1 MNFLLA
7 HFAKESKVV
16 LRLAL
21 PVIAAQVGETL
32 MVFIDS
38 VMVGHY
44 SIKDLAAI
52 AAGIPLFMPFL
63 VFANGV
69 LIALSPIAAQ
79 LYGSG
84 KCESVGTYFQ
94 QCLYLSQFIAL
105 PLFIIV
111 RSLSSVLQWM
121 NIEPDV
127 VNLANTY
134 IQSVSWGFPPA
145 FAFMTLRFFNE
156 GVSIVKPSMYITLI
170 GLAFNAAANYVLIYG
185 QFGFPAMGSVGAGWA
200 TTLAWWVM
208 FFGMASF
215 VVMNK
220 DIKPF
225 KLFQKW
231 ELPRW
236 EKILE
241 LLRIGIPIGLSITLE
256 VGMFSAI
263 TLFASFLGTDTLAG
277 HQVALNVT
285 AITYMV
291 PLGLS
296 IATTVR
302 VGLLG
307 GRGNFLDARFT
318 GFTSLA
324 LAVIIMACLSL
335 LLIFYPT
342 WIAGFYTN
350 DATVKEIAVQLLST
364 AAIFQILDGLQV
376 VAMGALRGLKD
387 TRIPML
393 LNFISYWLVGLPV
406 GYLLGI
412 AGPFGARGL
421 WTGFIAG
428 LLIAAIL
435 NNLRFFH
442 LIKRIVHQQ
451 SAGAARLKCY

>member
-1 MNFLLA
+1 MNFLPA
-7 HFAKESKVV
+7 RFAKESRVI

-52 AAGIPLFMPFL
+52 AAGIPLFTPCL

-84 KCESVGTYFQ
+84 KCESVGVYFQ

-105 PLFIIV
+105 PLFMIV
-111 RSLSSVLQWM
+111 RSLSPVLQWM
-121 NIEPDV
+121 NTEPDV
-127 VNLANTY
+127 VNLANSY

-208 FFGMASF
+208 FFGMAGF

-220 DIKPF
+220 DTKPF

-241 LLRIGIPIGLSITLE
+241 LLRIGLPIGLSITLE

-263 TLFASFLGTDTLAG
+263 TLFTSFLGTDILAG
-277 HQVALNVT
+277 HQVALNFT
-285 AITYMV
+285 AMTYMI

-296 IATTVR
+296 IATTAR
-302 VGLLG
+302 VGLLS

-324 LAVIIMACLSL
+324 LAIIIMACLSV

-342 WIAGFYTN
+342 RIAGFYTN
-350 DATVKEIAVQLLST
+350 DTTVKEIAVQLLSM
-364 AAIFQILDGLQV
+364 AAIFQIFDGLQV

-393 LNFISYWLVGLPV
+393 LNLISYWLVGLPV

-412 AGPFGARGL
+412 AGPFGAKGL
-421 WTGFIAG
+421 WTGFITG

-435 NNLRFFH
+435 NNLRFFY
-442 LIKRIVHQQ
+442 LIKRVVHQQ
-451 SAGAARLKCY
+451 SVG